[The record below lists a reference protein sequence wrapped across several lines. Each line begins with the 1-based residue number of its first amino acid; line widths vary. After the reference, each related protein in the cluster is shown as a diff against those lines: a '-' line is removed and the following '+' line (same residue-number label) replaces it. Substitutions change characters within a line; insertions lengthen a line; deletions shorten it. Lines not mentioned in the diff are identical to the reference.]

1 MSGKPRDG
9 RSYTN
14 AEAAK
19 ALRVDPATVKRWRA
33 RGWLV
38 NRPGGTLDQDA
49 TAARVNANRDPTIG
63 GKADRLFGGAAPVR
77 SPVRS
82 YDGLDT
88 SVGDSAKLLKVRI
101 ARETLT
107 AKALRLDIEERE
119 GRLIDRQAAERVYV
133 SAVMDIKT
141 RVEAIPERVA
151 ARLVGLDARAIREVL
166 RDEIETALRQV
177 SEVPFVGTSAD
188 GGAE

>member
-1 MSGKPRDG
+1 MSGRPRDG

-14 AEAAK
+14 AEAAQI
-19 ALRVDPATVKRWRA
+19 LGVDPATVKRWRA

-38 NRPGGTLDQDA
+38 NHPDGSLDRTA
-49 TAARVNANRDPTIG
+49 TASKVNAYRDPTLG
-63 GKADRLFGGAAPVR
+63 GRPDRGFGGAT
-77 SPVRS
+77 PVRS

-88 SVGDSAKLLKVRI
+88 AVGDSAKLLKVRI

-133 SAVMDIKT
+133 SAVTDIKT

-151 ARLVGLDARAIREVL
+151 SRLVGLDARAIRDVL
-166 RDEIETALRQV
+166 RDEIDTALRQA
-177 SEVPFVGTSAD
+177 SEVPFVGAGTD
-188 GGAE
+188 GGAA